1 MSRLQRL
8 ALAFAVVVLGAIVLS
23 PRSHAGLAQQQRD
36 QIAINVIVNVTPAAG
51 FVPPP
56 AQQVPIAARLHLRES
71 RGSDQ
76 NVDAFVSQSGEL
88 VAAAQ
93 KSLKVTAQV
102 TPNPNA
108 TLLYGNIPGVQM
120 TGTAGTTIQQSCI
133 YTVTVHT
140 TITTWTLRE
149 GLSGNFA
156 AGFPGTDL
164 ANNSYIQGATPQPTS
179 TPFIVYPTSW
189 SILGQ
194 SGGIKTYCVDLS
206 LTIPA
211 TVPGGTYSTNA
222 VYTLYY

>member
-8 ALAFAVVVLGAIVLS
+8 ALALGAIVLCAIVLS

-36 QIAINVIVNVTPAAG
+36 QIAINVIVNVTPAAAY
-51 FVPPP
+51 VPAPVQPP
-56 AQQVPIAARLHLRES
+56 SIAARLHLRVA
-71 RGSDQ
+71 RGSEQ
-76 NVDAFVSQSGEL
+76 NVDALVPQGGEL

-93 KSLKVTAQV
+93 KSLKVMAQV

-108 TLLYGNIPGVQM
+108 TLLYGNLPGVQM
-120 TGTAGTTIQQSCI
+120 TGTAGTTIQQTCI

-149 GLSGNFA
+149 GLSGDFA
-156 AGFPGTDL
+156 GTFPGTDL
-164 ANNSYIQGATPQPTS
+164 ANNSYIQGAAPQPTS
-179 TPFIVYPTSW
+179 TPFVVYPTSW
-189 SILGQ
+189 SILAQ

-211 TVPGGTYSTNA
+211 AVPGGTYSTNA